1 MTHTMEIDGVEVAFS
16 EGETI
21 LEIAQRHQKEIPT
34 LCYDPRLEPFGGCR
48 LCIVELEGA
57 RNPVA
62 SCTTKATAGMVVRT
76 TTDTIEAYRKT
87 LLEMVVSENREVDV
101 SPLRGYASGELADLR
116 DKYGV
121 NGTSITG
128 ATSGT
133 SKTDDDNPFILRDY
147 ELCISCYRCVRVCAE
162 QEGDHA
168 INVMSRGFH
177 TQITTEFDGLLKDSA
192 CTFCGQCIQTCPT
205 GALADKKAL
214 RAVDEVEDAVPDKTR
229 TICPY
234 CGVGCSVDILTKNE
248 KIVGIHPAMDGPANQ
263 GALCVKG
270 QFAYDFVQHPDRL
283 KTPLIRGTMANSTK
297 PHGKRLSTEPL
308 KGFGKS
314 MLNTVGIASTVLPL
328 DAHPVKRRI
337 SCRSLSA
344 QASGQITSTIAA
356 VPDTPRPLPV
366 WQRQSDVARCL
377 IHSLTCKSRM
387 LFSASARI

>member
-1 MTHTMEIDGVEVAFS
+1 MTHRIEIDGVEVSFS

-21 LEIAQRHQKEIPT
+21 LEVAQRHQQEIPT

-62 SCTTKATAGMVVRT
+62 SCTTKATPGMVVRT
-76 TTDTIEAYRKT
+76 STDTIEAYRKT
-87 LLEMVVSENREVDV
+87 LLEMVVGENREVDV
-101 SPLRGYASGELADLR
+101 SPLRGYASGELADLSDR
-116 DKYGV
+116 YRV
-121 NGTSITG
+121 NDGTITG
-128 ATSGT
+128 AKSGT
-133 SKTDDDNPFILRDY
+133 NKTNDDNPFILRDY

-168 INVMSRGFH
+168 INVMNRGFH

-205 GALADKKAL
+205 GALGDKKAL
-214 RAVDEVEDAVPDKTR
+214 RHAESGLQILPTELAIEEKTR

-234 CGVGCSVDILTKNE
+234 CGVGCSVDVLTKHE

-283 KTPLIRGTMANSTK
+283 KTPLVRGDDGELQEATWEDALNRAAEGFRKVNVQHGRHSIYGVASGRAPSEAAYLMQKFIRA
-297 PHGKRLSTEPL
+297 
-308 KGFGKS
+308 GFGT
-314 MLNTVGIASTVLPL
+314 NYI
-328 DAHPVKRRI
+328 DN
-337 SCRSLSA
+337 C
-344 QASGQITSTIAA
+344 
-356 VPDTPRPLPV
+356 
-366 WQRQSDVARCL
+366 
-377 IHSLTCKSRM
+377 SR
-387 LFSASARI
+387 A